1 MFRSKVLMT
10 LAEVKT
16 HFPRPLEFEF
26 LLEKVGEDVRGLQCA
41 EHWSNV
47 GFLGVGARTL
57 GGEG

>member
-1 MFRSKVLMT
+1 MT